1 MNSIFK
7 ITEVI
12 KKVGF
17 AILIAELAVIAYL
30 NVMRAAPDKEK

>member
-1 MNSIFK
+1 MDSIFK

-17 AILIAELAVIAYL
+17 AILIAELGVIAYL
-30 NVMRAAPDKEK
+30 NVM

>member
-7 ITEVI
+7 NTEVI

-30 NVMRAAPDKEK
+30 NVM

>member
-1 MNSIFK
+1 MESICR

-30 NVMRAAPDKEK
+30 NVM